1 MTQWNGL
8 TADEKDRFVGEIVE
22 HGTEFVAP
30 LYAFVEEIAE
40 TVRQK
45 NVHLRAQADA
55 APVAKWRRNALGGIE
70 FTVLGDPHV
79 TDEAELFLHP
89 SLPAAQ
95 GLSDAVTA
103 LRDAIQDMRS
113 IGHEVP
119 ESASLVGYFCNR
131 LKQSAATVAEPSEC
145 EICRKTGMAHSA
157 HQPSEWVLKQ
167 AAQQQAEPVGDERA
181 ITPQG
186 MKWLR
191 NAYPQLVKGM
201 EERGLCLKAVDESDL
216 QAKLAADKRHH
227 EESYLLSLNTNPC
240 SIDDERPLFESHVM
254 NRWNLKPSDLLRNG
268 DGYEHK
274 GLDHAWYGWMARA
287 AQSGQRAGVA
297 EVSRE
302 KQKQIA
308 WDAHVKAGLIPG
320 ANLYTSALMAVEA
333 FAEHIAAPTQ
343 QQERSDEAPKAL
355 GWINEQTASILEG
368 GQTVCTHVSPV
379 KTEYAQVSLVR
390 GQS

>member
-113 IGHEVP
+113 IGHEVR

-131 LKQSAATVAEPSEC
+131 LKQSAATVAEPSEAHFTEKQIHEAVTEGLHNWETQGGFLRDFIVDSIATRIHVAERDPWEHPFPVNPPKPAPVKPC
-145 EICRKTGMAHSA
+145 QYPNCGCDSRAKCKSLFTGA
-157 HQPSEWVLKQ
+157 PQ
-167 AAQQQAEPVGDERA
+167 AAQQQAEPVEDELPPMLPNVTHVVRRIRRCEGEVA
-181 ITPQG
+181 AQAV
-186 MKWLR
+186 LEHF
-191 NAYPQLVKGM
+191 AM
-201 EERGLCLKAVDESDL
+201 E
-216 QAKLAADKRHH
+216 
-227 EESYLLSLNTNPC
+227 Y
-240 SIDDERPLFESHVM
+240 
-254 NRWNLKPSDLLRNG
+254 
-268 DGYEHK
+268 
-274 GLDHAWYGWMARA
+274 ARA

-343 QQERSDEAPKAL
+343 QQERSD
-355 GWINEQTASILEG
+355 G
-368 GQTVCTHVSPV
+368 GAG
-379 KTEYAQVSLVR
+379 E
-390 GQS
+390 